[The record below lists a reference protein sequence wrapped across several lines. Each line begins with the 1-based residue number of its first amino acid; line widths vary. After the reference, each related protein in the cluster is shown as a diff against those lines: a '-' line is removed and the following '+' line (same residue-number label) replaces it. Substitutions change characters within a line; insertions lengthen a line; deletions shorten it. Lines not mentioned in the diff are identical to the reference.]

1 MAEDGTMREAGEDE
15 AVELRSMTVLRAD
28 REDIELVT
36 EDGLRLVGE
45 LALPAD
51 GPVTATLITLHPL
64 PTHGGFMDS
73 HVYRKAAWRLP
84 ALAGVA
90 VLRFNT
96 RGTSSPRGTSEGE
109 FGEGVTEAADVR
121 AAVDFAVARGL
132 PHRWLLGWS
141 FGTELTL
148 MHGADL
154 DVEGAILLS
163 PPLHRAQDADLERWA
178 ATGKPVT
185 ALVPELD
192 DFLRPAEAR
201 ERFAPLTQLELIDV
215 PEAKHLWVGERFVRE
230 VLDVI
235 VGRVAPDRAPLPA
248 AVPASMVE

>member
-1 MAEDGTMREAGEDE
+1 MSRLEP
-15 AVELRSMTVLRAD
+15 VSSELRPDVVA
-28 REDIELVT
+28 
-36 EDGLRLVGE
+36 GLSRRLTGE
-45 LALPAD
+45 LIQL
-51 GPVTATLITLHPL
+51 
-64 PTHGGFMDS
+64 GF
-73 HVYRKAAWRLP
+73 
-84 ALAGVA
+84 
-90 VLRFNT
+90 
-96 RGTSSPRGTSEGE
+96 
-109 FGEGVTEAADVR
+109 

-132 PHRWLLGWS
+132 PHRWLVGWS

-148 MHGADL
+148 MHGSAL

-163 PPLHRAQDADLERWA
+163 PPLHRAGDADLRAWA
-178 ATGKPVT
+178 ESGKPVT
-185 ALVPELD
+185 ALVPEHD

-235 VGRVAPDRAPLPA
+235 VARVAPARAPLPG

>member
-1 MAEDGTMREAGEDE
+1 MGDE
-15 AVELRSMTVLRAD
+15 GLVELRSMTVLRAD

-36 EDGLRLVGE
+36 EDGFRLVGE

-96 RGTSSPRGTSEGE
+96 RGTSSARGRSEGE
-109 FGEGVTEAADVR
+109 FGEGITEGADVR

-132 PHRWLLGWS
+132 PHRWLVGWS

-148 MHGADL
+148 MHGSAL

-163 PPLHRAQDADLERWA
+163 PPLHRAGDADLRAWA
-178 ATGKPVT
+178 ESGKPVT
-185 ALVPELD
+185 ALVPEHD

-235 VGRVAPDRAPLPA
+235 VARVAPARAPLPG